1 MSRRSSRL
9 QTTTQSQ
16 ATLALAESEDQLED
30 DAYVP
35 ASVSQSSTSPP
46 KRRKTAH
53 VDSGGDKTKREK
65 TEGLHGLL
73 QDIKDAPLDVL
84 FEVSGTISIIICTSF
99 DSA

>member
-9 QTTTQSQ
+9 QTTTQPQ

-30 DAYVP
+30 VP
-35 ASVSQSSTSPP
+35 TSVSHSSTSPP

-53 VDSGGDKTKREK
+53 SDTEEDKTKQEK
-65 TEGLHGLL
+65 TDGLHGLL